1 MMPALVIDA
10 WQSTESTS
18 AAFTVLPDGCRDLIC
33 RLYHDRCPQWYISP
47 LFDRAVTLTSVDTLA
62 MVGYRLKPG
71 AAIDEDSLLATL
83 GSALPD
89 TDSVA
94 LALDDASTSAVHVS
108 DRTFIEEAMALL
120 ATRPRSVEHAARQ
133 LGVSSRTLQSRV
145 VHATARTPGYWLMLA
160 RVRHCA
166 RNISAEQPFIETA
179 LDCGFVDQP
188 HMNRE
193 FRRWFNATPTDF
205 LHNSELKQMILMPG
219 FGNS

>member
-133 LGVSSRTLQSRV
+133 LGVSSRTLQRRV
-145 VHATARTPGYWLMLA
+145 D
-160 RVRHCA
+160 CA